1 MRFSRTTK
9 HLPAGPE
16 RNLVRASCR
25 TVWLGLVPGPSVFG
39 PGRRPVMAAS
49 TLLTGADRSDAA
61 LVPPLSRI
69 KRLRR
74 GGGNRPPLLNVR
86 GSHLTAVA
94 LSRRR

>member
-9 HLPAGPE
+9 HLPAGRGKE
-16 RNLVRASCR
+16 LVRASFR
-25 TVWLGLVPGPSVFG
+25 TVWLGLVLEPRTFG
-39 PGRRPVMAAS
+39 LGRRPVMAAS